1 MLSENRIRLARAYE
15 SLQGLSCG
23 DAFGQGFFKPEEIA
37 LSMIRQ
43 RALPVSPWRFTDD
56 TMMALSIVSALEEHG
71 EIHQDHLALSFSMS
85 YDRSRGYGPAMHD
98 LLPRLRRK
106 AGCWREESRSLFGGE
121 GSFGN
126 GSAMRVAP
134 LGAYFADDL
143 EALVEQAELSA
154 VTTHCH
160 PEGIAGAIAVALAA
174 GIAAHYGGSSPLP
187 NHSEFLERV
196 YQRTPVGQVRDGIQR
211 ALELPTHT
219 SVEGAAA
226 ILGNG
231 SNVTAQDTV
240 PFVLWVA
247 AHHLHDY
254 EQALWATV
262 SGLGDRDTTCAIV
275 GGIVVMCAGL
285 ESIPK
290 QWLESREP
298 TPLQS
303 SSSWAAEKRQNGL
316 HKR

>member
-143 EALVEQAELSA
+143 DA
-154 VTTHCH
+154 
-160 PEGIAGAIAVALAA
+160 
-174 GIAAHYGGSSPLP
+174 
-187 NHSEFLERV
+187 
-196 YQRTPVGQVRDGIQR
+196 
-211 ALELPTHT
+211 
-219 SVEGAAA
+219 
-226 ILGNG
+226 
-231 SNVTAQDTV
+231 
-240 PFVLWVA
+240 
-247 AHHLHDY
+247 
-254 EQALWATV
+254 
-262 SGLGDRDTTCAIV
+262 TCAIV
-275 GGIVVMCAGL
+275 GGIVFMCAGL
-285 ESIPK
+285 ESIPS

-298 TPLQS
+298 VPRQS
-303 SSSWAAEKRQNGL
+303 SQ
-316 HKR
+316 

>member
-1 MLSENRIRLARAYE
+1 
-15 SLQGLSCG
+15 
-23 DAFGQGFFKPEEIA
+23 
-37 LSMIRQ
+37 
-43 RALPVSPWRFTDD
+43 
-56 TMMALSIVSALEEHG
+56 
-71 EIHQDHLALSFSMS
+71 
-85 YDRSRGYGPAMHD
+85 
-98 LLPRLRRK
+98 
-106 AGCWREESRSLFGGE
+106 
-121 GSFGN
+121 
-126 GSAMRVAP
+126 
-134 LGAYFADDL
+134 
-143 EALVEQAELSA
+143 
-154 VTTHCH
+154 
-160 PEGIAGAIAVALAA
+160 
-174 GIAAHYGGSSPLP
+174 
-187 NHSEFLERV
+187 
-196 YQRTPVGQVRDGIQR
+196 VGQVRDGIQR

-285 ESIPK
+285 ESIPS

-298 TPLQS
+298 VPRQS
-303 SSSWAAEKRQNGL
+303 SQ
-316 HKR
+316 